1 MASRTRNEGRGGTSL
16 IVFIPRN
23 HILVLGMAVTIV
35 NCAGPGTLKHNGFH
49 VVAAPEALKV
59 IGSLVRVNWC

>member
-49 VVAAPEALKV
+49 VARLE
-59 IGSLVRVNWC
+59 